1 MTREDSVDKAVT
13 TLRNT
18 MHKISSN
25 EEIQE
30 IINAKDEVI
39 SRYGKLFNPANIKD
53 ISVEEFYSFLLPNN
67 NKHWGGLYRAGKQL
81 INVMDDVRSTLLVV
95 LDSKRPLSN
104 RIEYA
109 LPKGR
114 AKVSGLGK
122 ALLTAVM
129 MVTYPDLY
137 GVWNTTS
144 EAGLKALNLWPD
156 FKRGE
161 STGSKYTKINQ
172 VLLEL
177 SSKTGFDLWTLDTIF
192 WAMVSPSDDE
202 QGVDSSASLETSPTH
217 ENEKQGVFSFEK
229 HLQEF
234 LHENWDQI
242 DQLQEWEIFQSE
254 GDIVGIEY
262 PAGSIGSIDILAK
275 HRNNNKWLVIELK
288 KDRTSDATLGQVQ
301 RYMGWVIK
309 NLAETGDKVYGLI
322 VAGSFTEKMK
332 CAIYATQNIKLMRYR
347 VSFDLEY
354 ENI

>member
-18 MHKISSN
+18 MNKISSN

-122 ALLTAVM
+122 ALLTAIM

-192 WAMVSPSDDE
+192 WAMVSPSDNE
-202 QGVDSSASLETSPTH
+202 RSVDSDTSIEALPTH
-217 ENEKQGVFSFEK
+217 ESDKQGIFSFEK
-229 HLQEF
+229 HLQDF

-242 DQLQEWEIFQSE
+242 GQLKEWEILQSE
-254 GDIVGIEY
+254 GDEVGIEY
-262 PAGSIGSIDILAK
+262 PAGNIGSIDILAK
-275 HRNNNKWLVIELK
+275 HRNNNEWLIIELK
-288 KDRTSDATLGQVQ
+288 RDQTSDATLGQVQ
-301 RYMGWVIK
+301 RYMGWVMK
-309 NLAETGDKVYGLI
+309 NLAEPGDMVNGLI
-322 VAGSFTEKMK
+322 IAGGFTEKIK
-332 CAIYATQNIKLMRYR
+332 CALLASRNIRLMKYHIN
-347 VSFDLEY
+347 FDLEY
-354 ENI
+354 EEA